1 MWHQRSVG
9 AAGWDQRAPFR
20 VRVTDEGEWKH
31 DVTQALRVLG
41 TLTRLRLPHESCG
54 VDLTGWSSLCVCR
67 PVGCPFVSSIFAME
81 FDGDLLAEYLSSE
94 IEAARLLA
102 RKFPEVTPLAHVTS
116 LCALRM
122 ALCDPCM
129 LDEVWADVDLF
140 VRC

>member
-1 MWHQRSVG
+1 MSHRPCVCSVLFIYP
-9 AAGWDQRAPFR
+9 RLPSIPI
-20 VRVTDEGEWKH
+20 VS
-31 DVTQALRVLG
+31 
-41 TLTRLRLPHESCG
+41 LTRR
-54 VDLTGWSSLCVCR
+54 SLCVGR
-67 PVGCPFVSSIFAME
+67 PVGCPFVSSIFVME